1 MVISGPCGTYE
12 PLAGTLRWMM
22 SLDRSLKAANTLV
35 RHRNVLTR
43 AERLAR
49 LTEEEKWNEN
59 KPVFGLPKV
68 ANRKMALAKAVKE
81 ETAEGAAAGAA
92 GAAPAAAGGAAPAA
106 GAKGVPA
113 GKGGAPAGKGGA
125 PAAGAGKTAAAS
137 APAKGGG
144 AAAPAK
150 GKK

>member
-1 MVISGPCGTYE
+1 
-12 PLAGTLRWMM
+12 M

-49 LTEEEKWNEN
+49 LAEEEKWNES

-68 ANRKMALAKAVKE
+68 ANRKMALAKAAKE
-81 ETAEGAAAGAA
+81 EAPAEGAVPGAPGAAPVAGATAPAAGAKGTPAA
-92 GAAPAAAGGAAPAA
+92 GAKGAPAAAAPAGKAAAPAA
-106 GAKGVPA
+106 GAKG
-113 GKGGAPAGKGGA
+113 GA
-125 PAAGAGKTAAAS
+125 S
-137 APAKGGG
+137 
-144 AAAPAK
+144 AAPAK

>member
-1 MVISGPCGTYE
+1 
-12 PLAGTLRWMM
+12 M

-81 ETAEGAAAGAA
+81 ETPEGAAAAGAA

-106 GAKGVPA
+106 GAKG
-113 GKGGAPAGKGGA
+113 APAKGAA
-125 PAAGAGKTAAAS
+125 PAAAAGKAAA
-137 APAKGGG
+137 APAKGGA

>member
-1 MVISGPCGTYE
+1 
-12 PLAGTLRWMM
+12 M

-43 AERLAR
+43 AERLAK
-49 LTEEEKWNEN
+49 LAEEEKWNES

-68 ANRKMALAKAVKE
+68 ANRKQALAKAVKE
-81 ETAEGAAAGAA
+81 ETPEGAAAAGAA
-92 GAAPAAAGGAAPAA
+92 GAAPAAAGAAAPAA
-106 GAKGVPA
+106 GAKGAAPAAA
-113 GKGGAPAGKGGA
+113 GKGAAA
-125 PAAGAGKTAAAS
+125 PAAAAGAKGA
-137 APAKGGG
+137 APAK